1 MGDSYSG
8 IIIPILIQEISDG
21 NEAGREPRMNLKGYV
36 IGNSLTNC
44 QVDLN
49 ARIPFAHL
57 KALISDELYEV
68 NLPLCIEEIVTGHI
82 LEPTCQLLSPKPRPR
97 VSKWDPD
104 TSIDDSADLLQS
116 ITHLPKPRRWCRFKR
131 LFMFGSQGSINEWVR
146 CNESLV
152 YTYDVSS
159 SLNYHRNLIKKG
171 YEVLIYR

>member
-1 MGDSYSG
+1 MK
-8 IIIPILIQEISDG
+8 L
-21 NEAGREPRMNLKGYV
+21 GYV

-57 KALISDELYEV
+57 KALISDELYE
-68 NLPLCIEEIVTGHI
+68 CIEEIVTGHI

-116 ITHLPKPRRWCRFKR
+116 ITHLPKPRRWCR
-131 LFMFGSQGSINEWVR
+131 GSINEWVR